1 MRISDA
7 KPGDVLRDAE
17 GDAWAVFIGFVQC
30 VAEFS
35 SLAERRAW
43 HEVETDAELAPHNE
57 CSGCGLFTS
66 GYSSTSEAAEK
77 YGPFTLLVASGLAMK
92 EDGPDAT

>member
-17 GDAWAVFIGFVQC
+17 GDAWAVFVGFVQC
-30 VAEFS
+30 VAQFS
-35 SLAERRAW
+35 AIAASRA
-43 HEVETDAELAPHNE
+43 HYGVATDTELEKHSA

-66 GYSSTSEAAEK
+66 GYASTAEDAESF
-77 YGPFTLLVASGLAMK
+77 GPFTRLVP
-92 EDGPDAT
+92 EPTDAP